1 MTTFDHGYALL
12 IGIDQ
17 NATVAWALP
26 DVAKDIA
33 ALREVLSDPERC
45 AYPAANVRV
54 LTGAAATHQGILEGL
69 RWLRERLQAAAAET
83 TATAVIYYSGH
94 GWRDTAQTPPE
105 FYLIPFDVAPAAVRS
120 SALRAADFAAEIAA
134 MQPRRLLVLLDCCH
148 AGGMG
153 VKDIGAGLP
162 LGYRS
167 AALPP
172 DLFMGAESGSPSM
185 LSKGLEDLAQGRGRA
200 VLNASTGEQPSY
212 IRRDRSMSIFTF
224 HLIEALTGYADP
236 PEDAREVLV
245 SDIMSHVTR
254 QVPTSAQRDWG
265 AEQTPDYQV
274 SGNFPIAL
282 LRGGKGITPAQPAP
296 EMITTTAAMDPA
308 TGIAPANATAN
319 APEPSPAL
327 RMARRALAIL
337 EQQAAAYG
345 ALHIPVHLQIELEE
359 KRREVAELET
369 REGFT
374 PTTTPSTTPAPTAV
388 PAQTPPP
395 AAPPPASSAFDQRGQ
410 QVGTQI
416 NVSGDYHAAAPT
428 IVISGNSNVIGNG
441 NVVTTYP
448 NTPTPAAPPSGL
460 AALRA
465 RLQRLDT
472 VELESL
478 CLDHFPTVYDKFAR
492 GMRRDEM
499 LNLLLDH
506 CRRHPEDVRRL
517 EQLV

>member
-12 IGIDQ
+12 IGVDQ
-17 NATVAWALP
+17 NATPKWSLP
-26 DVAKDIA
+26 DVAKDIV
-33 ALREVLSDPERC
+33 ALNEVLADPERC
-45 AYPAANVRV
+45 AYPAANIRV

-69 RWLRERLQAAAAET
+69 RWLAECLRSAAES
-83 TATAVIYYSGH
+83 ATAVIYYSGH
-94 GWRDTAQTPPE
+94 GWRDTSQTPPE
-105 FYLIPFDVAPAAVRS
+105 FYLIPYDVAPAAVRS
-120 SALRAADFAAEIAA
+120 TALRAAEFSAEIAA

-153 VKDIGAGLP
+153 VKGGELFTEALLP
-162 LGYRS
+162 PGYSS

-172 DLFMGAESGSPSM
+172 ALFMEGATVPAAGV
-185 LSKGLEDLAQGRGRA
+185 KGLEELAQGRGRA
-200 VLNASTGEQPSY
+200 VLNASTGEQTSY

-236 PEDAREVLV
+236 PEGAREVLV

-254 QVPTSAQRDWG
+254 RVPESAHRDWG

-282 LRGGKGITPAQPAP
+282 LRGGKGIAAGQTAPEVLPAPATPAA
-296 EMITTTAAMDPA
+296 
-308 TGIAPANATAN
+308 
-319 APEPSPAL
+319 EPSPAL
-327 RMARRALAIL
+327 RMARRTLAIL
-337 EQQAAAYG
+337 EQQAAGYG
-345 ALHIPVHLQIELEE
+345 ALHTPVHLLIELEE
-359 KRREVAELET
+359 KRREVAELEA
-369 REGFT
+369 REGFV
-374 PTTTPSTTPAPTAV
+374 PT
-388 PAQTPPP
+388 TPPP
-395 AAPPPASSAFDQRGQ
+395 ATPAAPVSTPSPAASVFNQRGQ

-428 IVISGNSNVIGNG
+428 IVISGNQNVVGNG
-441 NVVTTYP
+441 NVVTTLP
-448 NTPTPAAPPSGL
+448 ETPRLSPSPAGS

-465 RLQRLDT
+465 RLQRLDA
-472 VELESL
+472 VELETL

-506 CRRHPEDVRRL
+506 CRRHPEDARRL

>member
-1 MTTFDHGYALL
+1 MTTFDAGYALL
-12 IGIDQ
+12 IGVDQ

-26 DVAKDIA
+26 DVAKDVA

-54 LTGAAATHQGILEGL
+54 LTGESATRQGILEGL
-69 RWLRERLQAAAAET
+69 IWLAERLRNAADAA
-83 TATAVIYYSGH
+83 ATAVIYYSGH

-105 FYLIPFDVAPAAVRS
+105 FYLIPYDVSPAAVRS

-153 VKDIGAGLP
+153 VKDIGAGFP

-167 AALPP
+167 APLPP
-172 DLFMGAESGSPSM
+172 ALFMEGATTPAAVV
-185 LSKGLEDLAQGRGRA
+185 KGLEELALGRGRA
-200 VLNASTGEQPSY
+200 VLNASTGEQTSY

-236 PEDAREVLV
+236 PEGAREVLV

-254 QVPTSAQRDWG
+254 RVPESAQRDWG

-282 LRGGKGITPAQPAP
+282 LRGGKGITAGSAAQPAP
-296 EMITTTAAMDPA
+296 ELVPAQPVTPAA
-308 TGIAPANATAN
+308 
-319 APEPSPAL
+319 EPSPAL
-327 RMARRALAIL
+327 RMARRALGIL
-337 EQQAAAYG
+337 EQQAAGYG
-345 ALHIPVHLQIELEE
+345 ALHLPVHMQIELEE
-359 KRREVAELET
+359 KRREVAALEA
-369 REGFT
+369 REGFAPT
-374 PTTTPSTTPAPTAV
+374 PVPSTTPATTVA

-395 AAPPPASSAFDQRGQ
+395 AASAFDQRGQ

-441 NVVTTYP
+441 NVVTTIP
-448 NTPTPAAPPSGL
+448 DSPRLSPPPSGL
-460 AALRA
+460 AALRV
-465 RLQRLDT
+465 RLQRLDA
-472 VELESL
+472 VELEAL

-506 CRRHPEDVRRL
+506 CRRHPEDAQRL
-517 EQLV
+517 ERLL

>member
-1 MTTFDHGYALL
+1 MTTFDAGYALL
-12 IGIDQ
+12 IGVDQ
-17 NATVAWALP
+17 NATAPWALP

-33 ALREVLSDPERC
+33 ALREVLADPERC

-54 LTGAAATHQGILEGL
+54 LTGESATRQGILEGL
-69 RWLRERLQAAAAET
+69 RWLRECLQAAATDAP
-83 TATAVIYYSGH
+83 ATAVIYYSGH
-94 GWRDTAQTPPE
+94 GWRDTAQTPPD
-105 FYLIPFDVAPAAVRS
+105 FYLIPYDVSPAAVRS

-153 VKDIGAGLP
+153 VKDIGAGFP
-162 LGYRS
+162 LGYHS

-172 DLFMGAESGSPSM
+172 ALFMEGATAPAEGV
-185 LSKGLEDLAQGRGRA
+185 KGLEDLAQGRGRA
-200 VLNASTGEQPSY
+200 VLNASTGDQTSY

-236 PEDAREVLV
+236 PEGAREVLV

-254 QVPTSAQRDWG
+254 RVPASAQRDWG

-282 LRGGKGITPAQPAP
+282 LRGGKGITAGAGNAAPPAP
-296 EMITTTAAMDPA
+296 EVTAAPA
-308 TGIAPANATAN
+308 ATTPAA
-319 APEPSPAL
+319 EPSPAL

-337 EQQAAAYG
+337 EQQAAGYT
-345 ALHIPVHLQIELEE
+345 ALSLPVHLQIELEE
-359 KRREVAELET
+359 KRREVAALEA
-369 REGFT
+369 REGF
-374 PTTTPSTTPAPTAV
+374 APTPVPSITSAGAAATTAA

-395 AAPPPASSAFDQRGQ
+395 AASVFDQRGQ

-416 NVSGDYHAAAPT
+416 NVSGDYNAAAPT

-441 NVVTTYP
+441 NVVTTIP
-448 NTPTPAAPPSGL
+448 DSPRLSPPPSGTPAGS

-465 RLQRLDT
+465 RLQRLDA
-472 VELESL
+472 VELETL

-506 CRRHPEDVRRL
+506 CRRHPEEAQRL
-517 EQLV
+517 ERLL